1 MYLHHDSK
9 KQTSICF
16 NFNMNPNRGR
26 LVKQLAEEK
35 GIKVSE
41 LIREAIYEHLRKN
54 LSKEL
59 YSSAVIDD
67 QNYWKQV
74 VDNRLEG
81 RASSKLLRFIQSSK

>member
-1 MYLHHDSK
+1 
-9 KQTSICF
+9 
-16 NFNMNPNRGR
+16 MNPNRGR

-35 GIKVSE
+35 GMKVSE
-41 LIREAIYEHLRKN
+41 VIREAIYEHLRKN